1 MIAPPASTDAPP
13 VVPMSD
19 LAAMSRDVAPA
30 LDAAWREITASSSF
44 IGGPWV
50 RRFEEEW
57 AEYCGRAL
65 GVGVANGTDS
75 LELILRA
82 LGIGAGDEV
91 IVPANTFIATAEGVM
106 LAGATPR
113 FADVDPGTLML
124 TAEAVAEAV
133 TPRTAAVIAVDLYG
147 NMPDMGAIA
156 TMANA
161 HGLALIE
168 DAAQAQ
174 GATWRGAQ
182 AGSFGAASSFS
193 FYPGKNLGA
202 FGDAGAVVTDDAALA
217 GRITQLANHGRTPE
231 DGNAHVVV
239 GRNSRLDGLQ
249 AGVLSAKLTML
260 DEWNRARRTAA
271 GMYSALL
278 DPGLVEVLEIRSDV
292 ESVHHQFV
300 VQVDGRDAVRAELS
314 RRGVDSAVHY
324 PVPCH
329 MQAAYTAFAP
339 APLPVAERAAGR
351 ILSLPIFPHI
361 TERQVEHVAASL
373 NAAVRGAR

>member
-1 MIAPPASTDAPP
+1 MIAPSASADAPP
-13 VVPMSD
+13 AVPLSD

-30 LDAAWREITASSSF
+30 LETAWREITASSSF

-65 GVGVANGTDS
+65 CVGVANGTDS
-75 LELILRA
+75 IELILRA
-82 LGIGAGDEV
+82 LGVRAGDEV
-91 IVPANTFIATAEGVM
+91 IVPTNTFIATAEGVM

-113 FADVDPGTLML
+113 FADVDPGTLMI
-124 TAEAVAEAV
+124 TAEAIADAI

-147 NMPDMGAIA
+147 NMPDMGAVAEIA
-156 TMANA
+156 GA

-174 GATWRGAQ
+174 GSMWRGAR
-182 AGSFGAASSFS
+182 AGSFGVASSFS

-217 GRITQLANHGRTPE
+217 GRIRQLANHGRTPE

-239 GRNSRLDGLQ
+239 ARNSRLDGLQ

-260 DEWNRARRTAA
+260 DEWNRARRAA
-271 GMYSALL
+271 AAMYTALL
-278 DPGLVEVLEIRSDV
+278 DPGLVEVLEVRSEV

-300 VQVDGRDAVRAELS
+300 VQVDDRDEVRAELAD
-314 RRGVDSAVHY
+314 RGVDSAVHY

-329 MQAAYTAFAP
+329 RQPAYTEFAP
-339 APLPVAERAAGR
+339 GSLPIAERAAGR
-351 ILSLPIFPHI
+351 IVSLPLFPHI
-361 TERQVEHVAASL
+361 SEPQVEHVTASL
-373 NAAVRGAR
+373 NAAVRGR

>member
-1 MIAPPASTDAPP
+1 MIAPSASADAPP
-13 VVPMSD
+13 AVPLSD

-30 LDAAWREITASSSF
+30 LETAWREITASSSF

-65 GVGVANGTDS
+65 CVGVANGTDS
-75 LELILRA
+75 IELILRA
-82 LGIGAGDEV
+82 LGVGAGDEV
-91 IVPANTFIATAEGVM
+91 IVPTNTFIATAEGVM

-113 FADVDPGTLML
+113 FADIDPGTLMI
-124 TAEAVAEAV
+124 TAEAIADAI

-147 NMPDMGAIA
+147 NMPDMGAVAEIA
-156 TMANA
+156 GA

-174 GATWRGAQ
+174 GSMWRGAR
-182 AGSFGAASSFS
+182 AGSFGVASSFS

-217 GRITQLANHGRTPE
+217 GRIRQLANHGRTPE

-239 GRNSRLDGLQ
+239 ARNSRLDGLQ

-260 DEWNRARRTAA
+260 DEWNRARRAA
-271 GMYSALL
+271 AAMYTALL
-278 DPGLVEVLEIRSDV
+278 DPGLVEVLEVRSEV

-300 VQVDGRDAVRAELS
+300 VQVDDRDEVRAELAD
-314 RRGVDSAVHY
+314 RGVDSAVHY

-329 MQAAYTAFAP
+329 RQPAYTEFAP
-339 APLPVAERAAGR
+339 GSLPIAERAAGR
-351 ILSLPIFPHI
+351 IVSLPLFPHI
-361 TERQVEHVAASL
+361 SEPQVEHVTASL
-373 NAAVRGAR
+373 NAAVRGR